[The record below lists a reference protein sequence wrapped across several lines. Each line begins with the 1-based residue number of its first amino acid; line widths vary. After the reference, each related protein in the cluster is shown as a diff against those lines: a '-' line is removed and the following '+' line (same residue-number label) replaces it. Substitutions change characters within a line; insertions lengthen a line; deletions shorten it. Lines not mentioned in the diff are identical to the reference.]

1 MGKAHET
8 SNKKEV
14 RIKKEKKRQEKEKK
28 RLTRKDGKVSNSFDD
43 MIAYVDE
50 YGNITATPPDL
61 SRKKI
66 INPEDI
72 ETSIPRNVNDD
83 SNDPVRKGIVTFFND
98 SKGFGF
104 IKDSVT
110 HEDFFVHIN
119 GLTETIKENNKVT
132 FEIVKGPKGPNAVN
146 VKIDRE

>member
-8 SNKKEV
+8 SSKKEV

-28 RLTRKDGKVSNSFDD
+28 RLNRKDGKVVNGYDD

-50 YGNITATPPDL
+50 FGNLTDTPPDM
-61 SRKKI
+61 SQKKI
-66 INPEDI
+66 INLEDI
-72 ETSIPRNVNDD
+72 ETSVRRTVASES
-83 SNDPVRKGIVTFFND
+83 SNSGRKGIVTFFND

-104 IKDSVT
+104 IKDSTT

-119 GLTETIKENNKVT
+119 GLIEAIKENNKVT
-132 FEIVKGPKGPNAVN
+132 FEIVKGPKGMNAVN

>member
-8 SNKKEV
+8 SSKKEV
-14 RIKKEKKRQEKEKK
+14 RIKKEKKRKEKEKK
-28 RLTRKDGKVSNSFDD
+28 RMERKDGKVTNSFDD

-50 YGNITATPPDL
+50 FGNFTSTPPDN
-61 SRKKI
+61 SQKKI

-72 ETSIPRNVNDD
+72 EISVPRNVPTDNNDLI
-83 SNDPVRKGIVTFFND
+83 RKGIVTFFND

-104 IKDSVT
+104 IKDSTT
-110 HEDFFVHIN
+110 HEDVFVHIN
-119 GLTETIKENNKVT
+119 GLIETIKENNKVT
-132 FEIVKGPKGPNAVN
+132 FEVVKGPKGLNAVN